1 MPEQV
6 IDSHVHVGLAG
17 DEWPHWGAFSDEYR
31 KSTVF
36 KTFLT
41 FARLSPDK
49 VKDEVMHRMTVDIL
63 GSSKVDKVV
72 CLALDPIYDSSGKRR
87 ADLSHMWVDN
97 SYITDKLRPE
107 LPEKVLFG
115 ASVHPY
121 DPDFE
126 QRVKDCIAAGAVL
139 IKWLPSAQEFS
150 LADERVG
157 EAMKFLAST
166 DNGKPLPLL
175 LHVGPEYAIPPHSR
189 KNQSNDFL
197 SWTWS
202 DRFWNF
208 FRFNNAW
215 YTPDIKHIHYN
226 IRSALEAGAI
236 IIFAHCGA
244 PYFTG
249 GIARGLLEHSDFEA
263 VVSYLQKS
271 SGNEF
276 PGRCFADVS
285 AFAMPTRRPYHDK
298 VKDLPKDLIL
308 MGSDFPTPVT
318 ELSAGPEEW
327 WEDFKAIIT
336 KGEYDRFIVP
346 ENNLIDVNHDEL
358 RNIFGDH
365 PMFTNFNRLM
375 N

>member
-17 DEWPHWGAFSDEYR
+17 DEWPHWGAFSEEYR
-31 KSTVF
+31 QSTVF
-36 KTFLT
+36 KVFLT
-41 FARLSPDK
+41 FARLSADN
-49 VKDEVMHRMTVDIL
+49 VKDAIMHRKTVDIL
-63 GSSKVDKVV
+63 GSTKVDKVV

-87 ADLSHMWVDN
+87 EDLSHMWVDN

-126 QRVKDCIAAGAVL
+126 QRVKDCMAAGAVL

-157 EAMKFLAST
+157 EAMKFLATT

-175 LHVGPEYAIPPHSR
+175 LHVGPEYAIPPHND
-189 KNQSNDFL
+189 KNKSNDFL
-197 SWTWS
+197 SWTGA

-208 FRFNNAW
+208 FRFNKAW
-215 YTPDIKHIHYN
+215 YTPDIKRTHYH

-249 GIARGLLEHSDFEA
+249 GFTRGLLEHSDFDA
-263 VVSYLQKS
+263 VASYLRKS
-271 SGNEF
+271 SRNEF

-285 AFAMPTRRPYHDK
+285 AFVIPTRVPYHDK
-298 VKDLPKDLIL
+298 VRNLPKELIL
-308 MGSDFPTPVT
+308 MGSDFPVPVT

-327 WEDFKAIIT
+327 WEDFKAIVT
-336 KGEYDRFIVP
+336 EGEYDRFIVP
-346 ENNLIDVNHDEL
+346 EDNLIDVNHDEL
-358 RNIFGDH
+358 RKIFGDH
-365 PMFTNFNRLM
+365 QMFTNFNRLIS
-375 N
+375 